1 MSGENLKNFYELNL
15 EEDDGKPEKI
25 QYHYGFYGAVN
36 FCYEEFSDQMQFLQ
50 EYEIGKE
57 PVRIDMLIIN
67 NSAVLTDSIGKFFKK
82 YNVLEY
88 KSPRDNLSID
98 DFYKAQGYA
107 CLYKGSA
114 KTVNSIPIEEI
125 TVSLFRHIY
134 PNKLFEELE
143 RTGLKIDNVKPGI
156 YYVTGRLC
164 VPAQIVIASQLADDG
179 YEAFKILAKDA
190 SEEDVKNFIEY
201 SENKHEDNIE
211 AILRVSAA
219 LNEVL
224 YQKLRKENFKMGAL
238 DRLLKGRLEDVDLK
252 ARNEGR
258 AEGRAEGKAEGI
270 AEGRAEGK
278 AEGIV
283 EGRAEGRAE
292 ERHRIKEY
300 LTSIGLS
307 PNVLDGYAA
316 SNAD

>member
-1 MSGENLKNFYELNL
+1 
-15 EEDDGKPEKI
+15 
-25 QYHYGFYGAVN
+25 
-36 FCYEEFSDQMQFLQ
+36 MQFLQ

-114 KTVNSIPIEEI
+114 KAVNSIPIEEI

-134 PNKLFEELE
+134 PNKLFEELD

-164 VPAQIVIASQLADDG
+164 VPAQIIVASQLADDG

-270 AEGRAEGK
+270 
-278 AEGIV
+278 V
-283 EGRAEGRAE
+283 EGRAE